1 MSLKL
6 FISGKYLSVG
16 WIILYLAG
24 IYLTGH
30 STAQPTGEPCTGLLA
45 PGAGQWFA
53 PTLLNRLLNA
63 LFVLV
68 GGVLLLRINNRF
80 SLIQRHTL
88 LPFLFFLLFE
98 LVSPSLTLLGDGNVT
113 AVVLLLL
120 CILFFHA
127 YQSEK
132 AQPAFLIMFTLA
144 LCTLFCTRYIYYVP
158 LFLIGFAQ
166 MRCLSIKSL
175 LGALVGLITPFWIG
189 VGLDWIPAS
198 QLTRLLPDFDFTIP
212 QSIPYDNPQLWIV
225 VLTALL
231 GLFSGTT
238 MLYSTFNEK
247 RQIRAYNGFTNL
259 LSVYAALLLIVD
271 YRNYTLYLPVLNAAV
286 AMQAASFFTN
296 NGGKKPAVISFYLV
310 LTLYI
315 ALFLWYLLPA

>member
-6 FISGKYLSVG
+6 FISGKSLSVG

-30 STAQPTGEPCTGLLA
+30 LTAQPAGDTCTGLLA
-45 PGAGQWFA
+45 PGAGQWLA

-63 LFVLV
+63 LFVLL

-88 LPFLFFLLFE
+88 LPFIFFLLFE
-98 LVSPSLTLLGDGNVT
+98 MVSPSLTLLGGGNVT
-113 AVVLLLL
+113 AVMLLLL
-120 CILFFHA
+120 CILFFRS

-132 AQPAFLIMFTLA
+132 AQPAFLIMCTLG
-144 LCTLFCTRYIYYVP
+144 LCTLFCTRTIYYIP

-166 MRCLSIKSL
+166 MRYLSAKSL
-175 LGALVGLITPFWIG
+175 LGALVGLVTPFWIG
-189 VGLDWIPAS
+189 VGVDWIPAS
-198 QLTRLLPDFDFTIP
+198 QLARLLPDFTLSIP
-212 QSIPYDNPQLWIV
+212 QALPYDNPQFWII

-247 RQIRAYNGFTNL
+247 RQIRAYNGFVNL

-271 YRNYTLYLPVLNAAV
+271 YRNYTLYLPVLNMAV

-296 NGGKKPAVISFYLV
+296 NGGKKAAVISFYLV

-315 ALFLWYLLPA
+315 ALFLWNLLPA

>member
-6 FISGKYLSVG
+6 FISGKSLSVG

-30 STAQPTGEPCTGLLA
+30 LTAQPAGDTCTGLLA
-45 PGAGQWFA
+45 PGAGQWLA

-63 LFVLV
+63 LFVLL

-88 LPFLFFLLFE
+88 LPFIFFLLFE
-98 LVSPSLTLLGDGNVT
+98 MVSPSLTLLGNGNVT

-120 CILFFHA
+120 CILFFRS

-132 AQPAFLIMFTLA
+132 AQPAFLIMFTLG
-144 LCTLFCTRYIYYVP
+144 LCTLFCTRTVYYIP

-166 MRCLSIKSL
+166 MRYLSAKSL
-175 LGALVGLITPFWIG
+175 LGALVGLVTPFWIG
-189 VGLDWIPAS
+189 VAVDWIPAS
-198 QLTRLLPDFDFTIP
+198 QLARLLPDFTLSIP
-212 QSIPYDNPQLWIV
+212 QALPYDNPQFWIV

-238 MLYSTFNEK
+238 MLYTTFNEK
-247 RQIRAYNGFTNL
+247 RQIRAYNGFVNL

-271 YRNYTLYLPVLNAAV
+271 YRNYTLYLPVLNMAV
-286 AMQAASFFTN
+286 AMQATSFFTN
-296 NGGKKPAVISFYLV
+296 NGGKKAAVISFYLV

-315 ALFLWYLLPA
+315 ALFLWNLLPA